1 VKSQTA
7 LAVPDPGSR
16 AAETGGRQRD
26 VLTVIAERRATRSY
40 TEEEVDR
47 GTIERLLDAA
57 VQAPSAMH
65 LEPWAFVVFEG
76 RDRLRQFSEEAK
88 CHLLQ
93 GAGESLPAIVRTMLV
108 DPAFNIFYGAP
119 ALIVICATSAEPQ
132 AAEDCCLAAQN
143 IMLAAHAAGLATCPI
158 GFARSWLN
166 SPATKRKFGI
176 SENLVPVFPVILGHA
191 EQHPDSPGRRAPVV
205 FWR

>member
-1 VKSQTA
+1 MSTETI
-7 LAVPDPGSR
+7 LAEPGPLSR
-16 AAETGGRQRD
+16 AAETGARERG

-40 TEEEVDR
+40 TGEQIDR
-47 GTIERLLDAA
+47 ATIERLLDAA

-76 RDRLRQFSEEAK
+76 RERLRHFSEEAK
-88 CHLLQ
+88 RHLLQ
-93 GAGESLPAIVRTMLV
+93 AAGESLPASVRTKLA
-108 DPAFNIFYGAP
+108 DLSFDIFYGAP

-143 IMLAAHAAGLATCPI
+143 LMLAAHAAGLATCPI

-166 SPATKRKFGI
+166 LPATKRKIGI

-191 EQHPDSPGRRAPVV
+191 AQHPDSPGRRAPVI